1 MPRWVSAVL
10 ESSVVSLVARVLL
23 TLAFWSSGI
32 DKILH
37 WNNALGEMAHFHLD
51 PPAAFALATIVVQ
64 LVGSALVIWGPYA
77 WLGAGM
83 LGVFTVL
90 TIPVAHPVWALP
102 PEQAAREMNVVVEH
116 ISLVGALILVSILR
130 WREVAER

>member
-1 MPRWVSAVL
+1 MPRWVSAIL
-10 ESSVVSLVARVLL
+10 ESSVVSLIARVLL
-23 TLAFWSSGI
+23 TSAFWASGI

-37 WNNALGEMAHFHLD
+37 WNKGVGEMVHFHLA
-51 PPAAFALATIVVQ
+51 PPAAFNLATIVVQ

-77 WLGAGM
+77 WFGAGM

-90 TIPVAHPVWALP
+90 TIPIAHPVWALP
-102 PEQAAREMNVVVEH
+102 PEQAAREINVVVEH
-116 ISLVGALILVSILR
+116 ISVVGGLILVSILR